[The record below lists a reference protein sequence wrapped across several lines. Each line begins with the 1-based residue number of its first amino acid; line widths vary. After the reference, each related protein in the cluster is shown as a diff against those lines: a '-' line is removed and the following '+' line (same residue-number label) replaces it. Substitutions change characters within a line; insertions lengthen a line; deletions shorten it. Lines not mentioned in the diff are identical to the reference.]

1 MSVYLNEWTNE
12 SLEVLYELTAWYP
25 NSFIYSHVMKAVTC
39 LPVHKNGRIS
49 NSVFFLLLS
58 GGYTS
63 HNQPIKRCLI
73 LLFQADERK
82 RVHGT
87 ECWFEWC
94 VRASCFPQLAN
105 YPAEKL
111 SGKKK
116 KKDVHADSFASGCL
130 CVCMR
135 VCPPV
140 CLRVGVYRLAAVW
153 MRVHKTLCPRTAVS
167 ECLLALW
174 TQISPLPPILSG
186 CLRDVRF
193 NGRSV
198 PLGRDQPTEGL
209 QVITSQGVSVG
220 CYSEACRKHHC
231 SPPLVCVDLW
241 RHPECR

>member
-116 KKDVHADSFASGCL
+116 KKRRPCWQLCL
-130 CVCMR
+130 R
-135 VCPPV
+135 LLV
-140 CLRVGVYRLAAVW
+140 CLHAS
-153 MRVHKTLCPRTAVS
+153 VS
-167 ECLLALW
+167 
-174 TQISPLPPILSG
+174 T
-186 CLRDVRF
+186 
-193 NGRSV
+193 SV
-198 PLGRDQPTEGL
+198 SACWGL
-209 QVITSQGVSVG
+209 QTGRGVN
-220 CYSEACRKHHC
+220 AC
-231 SPPLVCVDLW
+231 P
-241 RHPECR
+241 

>member
-116 KKDVHADSFASGCL
+116 KKKTSMLTALPQAACVFACECVHQ
-130 CVCMR
+130 CVCVLGFTDWPR
-135 VCPPV
+135 CECVSIKHFARGLLSLSVFWHCELRFPPSPLFYQDV
-140 CLRVGVYRLAAVW
+140 WEMWGLTAAPSLWDGTSPPRGFKWSLRRASLLAATQ
-153 MRVHKTLCPRTAVS
+153 RPAGNITA
-167 ECLLALW
+167 
-174 TQISPLPPILSG
+174 PLP
-186 CLRDVRF
+186 
-193 NGRSV
+193 
-198 PLGRDQPTEGL
+198 
-209 QVITSQGVSVG
+209 
-220 CYSEACRKHHC
+220 
-231 SPPLVCVDLW
+231 
-241 RHPECR
+241 